1 MPIVQTLVLT
11 VSGDD
16 RAGLVSA
23 LAEAVSG
30 NGGNWERSQ
39 LVELGGK
46 FAGIVLVTVD
56 EASAPALRAA
66 LDGLSGLLAIDVDRG
81 EAPEAAGEDGSTER
95 MVRLDLLGNDH
106 PGIVSA
112 ISGVLHRH
120 GLNVEELTTVTR
132 DAPMAGGQLFEAH
145 LVARVPEGG
154 DVASVQTDLE
164 QLASEILVDV
174 TVELD

>member
-1 MPIVQTLVLT
+1 MPTVQTLVLT

-23 LAEAVSG
+23 LAEAVSS

-56 EASAPALRAA
+56 DADVARLRAA
-66 LDGLSGLLAIDVDRG
+66 VDGLSGLLEIAVDGG
-81 EAPEAAGEDGSTER
+81 ETEQPPADER
-95 MVRLDLLGNDH
+95 LVRLDLLGNDH

-120 GLNVEELTTVTR
+120 GLNVEELTTTTR

-145 LVARVPEGG
+145 LVARVPEQT
-154 DVASVQTDLE
+154 DIAAVQADLE
-164 QLASEILVDV
+164 QLATEIFVDV
-174 TVELD
+174 TVEVG